1 MRVVFFMKLIVG
13 LGNPGSQ
20 YEKTRHNIGFLVVE
34 ELAKRARIGLSSVKF
49 EGEFGQGGLQGQ
61 KVLLLKPQTYM
72 NLSGSSVARASR
84 FYKVVSDDLMVI
96 HDELDLPL
104 GRIQFK
110 KGGGTGGHH
119 GLDSIVE
126 SLGYSD
132 FVRLRVGIG
141 KPEQKEKMVGYVL
154 GEFSREETEQRKE
167 VVIQAAT
174 ALEAWAWKGLQFAM
188 NGFNRR

>member
-1 MRVVFFMKLIVG
+1 MKLIAG

-34 ELAKRARIGLSSVKF
+34 ELARRAKIGLLSHKF

-61 KVLLLKPQTYM
+61 KILLLKPQTYM
-72 NLSGSSVARASR
+72 NLSGGSVARAAR

-104 GRIQFK
+104 GRVQFK

-119 GLDSIVE
+119 GLDSVVE
-126 SLGYSD
+126 RLGYSD

-141 KPEQKEKMVGYVL
+141 RPEQREKMVGYVL
-154 GEFSREETEQRKE
+154 GEFSKEETEQRKQ

-174 ALEAWAWKGLQFAM
+174 ALEAWVWKGLQFAM